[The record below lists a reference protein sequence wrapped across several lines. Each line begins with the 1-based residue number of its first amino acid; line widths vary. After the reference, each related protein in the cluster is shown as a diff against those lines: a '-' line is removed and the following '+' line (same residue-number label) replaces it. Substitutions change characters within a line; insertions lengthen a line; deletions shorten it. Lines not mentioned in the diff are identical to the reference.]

1 MRLFGTN
8 GVRGVSNE
16 DMNPELALRLGKAI
30 GSHLEKESKVAI
42 GMDPR
47 TSGEM
52 LKSAV
57 ISGLLSSGIE
67 VVDTGMLPTP
77 ALQYYVKHSECSAG
91 VIITAS
97 HNPPK
102 FNGIKV
108 VAGDGTE
115 LPRSEEERIE
125 ERYFNERFRTVGW
138 TEIRGVRTETGAREL
153 YIDGVVSMVDAKMI
167 GERRFTVVLDCA
179 NGASTVTSPYILK
192 KLGCRV
198 ISLNAQPD
206 GAFPGHESE
215 PSPENLKDLTEI
227 VKESGADIGIAHDGD
242 ADRVIFVDEK
252 GEYVYGDVSLS
263 IVAKYIIKEKGGMV
277 VTPVSSSSSV
287 EDVVKENGGKVVYT
301 RVGAPIV
308 ARKMIEIGASF
319 GGEENGG
326 LIFPEHQYCRDGA
339 MGAAKMLEIM
349 AKTGKRL
356 SELVTEIPKYAL
368 YKTKMEC
375 PNELKEKVLEISA
388 EKAGNDGRID
398 RTDGLKIYTAEGW
411 VLIRPSGTEPIF
423 RIFAESMEIEK
434 SREMA
439 ETWKSILEKIVKNCG

>member
-16 DMNPELALRLGKAI
+16 DMNPELALKLGKAI
-30 GSHLEKESKVAI
+30 GSHLEKGSTVAI

-52 LKSAV
+52 LKSAL

-67 VVDTGMLPTP
+67 VIDTGMLPTP

-115 LPRSEEERIE
+115 LPRSEEEKIE
-125 ERYFNERFRTVGW
+125 ERYFNRRFRTVGW

-263 IVAKYIIKEKGGMV
+263 IVAKYIIKEKGGIV

-388 EKAGNDGRID
+388 EKAGNDDRID

-439 ETWKSILEKIVKNCG
+439 ETWKSILKKIVKSG